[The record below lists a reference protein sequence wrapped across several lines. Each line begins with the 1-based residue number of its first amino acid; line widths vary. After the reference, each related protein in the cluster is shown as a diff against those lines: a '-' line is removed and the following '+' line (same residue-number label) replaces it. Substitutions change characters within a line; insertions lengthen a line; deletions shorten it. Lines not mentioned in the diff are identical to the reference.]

1 MLHEAV
7 WNSLFIAA
15 STTVISTLLGTLAAF
30 PLVRCTFR
38 FKRSGQLLVI
48 LPMIIPHFLMGVALL
63 LFFAFVKMPLSRATI
78 ILGHVVFTLP
88 FAVLIVSTR
97 LYGFD
102 RTLERAA
109 GDLGAD
115 PLRTF
120 WHVTL
125 PLILPGVVGA
135 ALLVFTLSMDEF
147 LITYFVSGQK
157 GTLTMYIWSLLKDG
171 IAPRV
176 NALASVLLGRLV
188 RAAAGRRVGA
198 RPQPERA
205 RRARRPPMSAV
216 APLRDAAP
224 ADAAVELR
232 RVTKSFGAAIALD
245 GIDLVDPQGR
255 VLLAARPERLRQDDD
270 PEPDRRLRD
279 RHAAAR
285 CSSTAARCRTR
296 PRTSGRSTPCSRAMP
311 SSRT

>member
-1 MLHEAV
+1 MGRRILITYGVLGFVFLYLPIFFLVLFSFNDYIIPSLPFRGLTLKWYQELAYDFVLHEALA
-7 WNSLFIAA
+7 NSLFIAA
-15 STTVISTLLGTLAAF
+15 CTTVVSTVLGTLAAF
-30 PLVRCTFR
+30 PLVRCSFR
-38 FKRSGQLLVI
+38 FKRGTRVLVL

-63 LFFAFVKMPLSRATI
+63 LLFSFVKLPLSRLTI

-88 FAVLIVSTR
+88 FAVLVVSTR

-109 GDLGAD
+109 GDLGAS
-115 PLRTF
+115 PARTF

-176 NALASVLLGRLV
+176 NALASVLLVASFALLLLGAWV
-188 RAAAGRRVGA
+188 RERGAGA
-198 RPQPERA
+198 Q
-205 RRARRPPMSAV
+205 
-216 APLRDAAP
+216 
-224 ADAAVELR
+224 
-232 RVTKSFGAAIALD
+232 
-245 GIDLVDPQGR
+245 
-255 VLLAARPERLRQDDD
+255 AAR
-270 PEPDRRLRD
+270 
-279 RHAAAR
+279 
-285 CSSTAARCRTR
+285 
-296 PRTSGRSTPCSRAMP
+296 GRAS
-311 SSRT
+311 

>member
-1 MLHEAV
+1 MGRRILLTYGVLGFAFLYLPIAFLVLFSFNDYIIPSLPFRGFTLKWYRELGYDFVLHEALY
-7 WNSLFIAA
+7 NSLFIAA
-15 STTVISTLLGTLAAF
+15 CTTVVSTVLGTLAAF

-38 FKRSGQLLVI
+38 FKQSGQLLVI

-63 LFFAFVKMPLSRATI
+63 LFFAFVKMPLSRLTI

-109 GDLGAD
+109 GDLGAN
-115 PLRTF
+115 PARTF

-176 NALASVLLGRLV
+176 NALASVLLGGSFVLLLIGAWVLDRGKGGQSK
-188 RAAAGRRVGA
+188 RAAA
-198 RPQPERA
+198 
-205 RRARRPPMSAV
+205 S
-216 APLRDAAP
+216 
-224 ADAAVELR
+224 
-232 RVTKSFGAAIALD
+232 
-245 GIDLVDPQGR
+245 
-255 VLLAARPERLRQDDD
+255 
-270 PEPDRRLRD
+270 
-279 RHAAAR
+279 
-285 CSSTAARCRTR
+285 
-296 PRTSGRSTPCSRAMP
+296 
-311 SSRT
+311 

>member
-1 MLHEAV
+1 MGKRILLIYGVLGFAFLYLPIGFMVLFSFNDYMIPSLPFRGFTLNWYRELGHDFVLHEALL
-7 WNSLFIAA
+7 NSLFIAA
-15 STTVISTLLGTLAAF
+15 CTTLVSTVLGTLAAF

-38 FKRSGQLLVI
+38 FKRATRMLVI

-63 LFFAFVKMPLSRATI
+63 LFFAFLKLPLSRFSI

-102 RTLERAA
+102 RTLELAA
-109 GDLGAD
+109 GDLGAG
-115 PLRTF
+115 PVRTF

-125 PLILPGVVGA
+125 PLIMPGVVGA

-176 NALASVLLGRLV
+176 NALA
-188 RAAAGRRVGA
+188 
-198 RPQPERA
+198 
-205 RRARRPPMSAV
+205 
-216 APLRDAAP
+216 
-224 ADAAVELR
+224 
-232 RVTKSFGAAIALD
+232 T
-245 GIDLVDPQGR
+245 
-255 VLLAARPERLRQDDD
+255 VLLAGSFALLLFGAWVL
-270 PEPDRRLRD
+270 DRG
-279 RHAAAR
+279 AGQNAAR
-285 CSSTAARCRTR
+285 R
-296 PRTSGRSTPCSRAMP
+296 RSA
-311 SSRT
+311 

>member
-1 MLHEAV
+1 MGRKLLVTYGVLGFAFLYLPIFFLVLFSFNDYIIPSLPFRGFTLKWYRELGYDFVMHEALF
-7 WNSLFIAA
+7 NSLFIAA
-15 STTVISTLLGTLAAF
+15 CTTVVSTVLGTLAAF
-30 PLVRCTFR
+30 PLVRCTWR
-38 FKRSGQLLVI
+38 YKRSSQLLVI

-63 LFFAFVKMPLSRATI
+63 LFFAFVKLPLSRFTI

-109 GDLGAD
+109 GDLGAN
-115 PLRTF
+115 PARIF

-147 LITYFVSGQK
+147 LITFFVSGQK

-176 NALASVLLGRLV
+176 NALASVLLG
-188 RAAAGRRVGA
+188 A
-198 RPQPERA
+198 
-205 RRARRPPMSAV
+205 
-216 APLRDAAP
+216 
-224 ADAAVELR
+224 
-232 RVTKSFGAAIALD
+232 SF
-245 GIDLVDPQGR
+245 
-255 VLLAARPERLRQDDD
+255 VLLLLGAWVMEGGLGGK
-270 PEPDRRLRD
+270 
-279 RHAAAR
+279 
-285 CSSTAARCRTR
+285 RTR
-296 PRTSGRSTPCSRAMP
+296 TA
-311 SSRT
+311 

>member
-1 MLHEAV
+1 MGRRILLTYGVLGFAFLYLPIAFLVLFSFNDYIIPSLPFRGFTLKWYRELGYDFVLHEALY
-7 WNSLFIAA
+7 NSLFIAA
-15 STTVISTLLGTLAAF
+15 CTTVVSTVLGTLAAF

-38 FKRSGQLLVI
+38 FKQTGQLLVI

-63 LFFAFVKMPLSRATI
+63 LFFAFVKMPLSRLTI

-109 GDLGAD
+109 GDLGAN
-115 PLRTF
+115 PARTF

-125 PLILPGVVGA
+125 PLILPGVIGA

-147 LITYFVSGQK
+147 LITFFVSGQK

-176 NALASVLLGRLV
+176 NALASVLLGGSFVLLLIGAWVLER
-188 RAAAGRRVGA
+188 GKGGQTKRV
-198 RPQPERA
+198 
-205 RRARRPPMSAV
+205 
-216 APLRDAAP
+216 AAP
-224 ADAAVELR
+224 
-232 RVTKSFGAAIALD
+232 
-245 GIDLVDPQGR
+245 
-255 VLLAARPERLRQDDD
+255 
-270 PEPDRRLRD
+270 
-279 RHAAAR
+279 
-285 CSSTAARCRTR
+285 
-296 PRTSGRSTPCSRAMP
+296 
-311 SSRT
+311 

>member
-1 MLHEAV
+1 MGRRILLAYGVLGFAFLYLPIAFLVLFSFNDYIIPSLPFRGFTLKWYRELGYDFVLHDALY
-7 WNSLFIAA
+7 NSLFIAA
-15 STTVISTLLGTLAAF
+15 CTTVVSTVLGTLAAF

-38 FKRSGQLLVI
+38 FKQTGQLLVI

-63 LFFAFVKMPLSRATI
+63 LFFAFVKMPLSRLTI

-109 GDLGAD
+109 GDLGANAA
-115 PLRTF
+115 RTF

-176 NALASVLLGRLV
+176 NALASVLLGGSFVLLL
-188 RAAAGRRVGA
+188 VGA
-198 RPQPERA
+198 WVLDRSPGGKQK
-205 RRARRPPMSAV
+205 
-216 APLRDAAP
+216 
-224 ADAAVELR
+224 AAV
-232 RVTKSFGAAIALD
+232 S
-245 GIDLVDPQGR
+245 P
-255 VLLAARPERLRQDDD
+255 
-270 PEPDRRLRD
+270 
-279 RHAAAR
+279 
-285 CSSTAARCRTR
+285 
-296 PRTSGRSTPCSRAMP
+296 
-311 SSRT
+311 